1 MTDNSLVLRDG
12 AAHAVTTTADPVAFL
27 RAAADQGI
35 AAYQFTQVKIPAGGG
50 TTWEYEGP
58 DGDESGKELDV
69 IVAFVRN
76 GQRKFYLHGL
86 DEGEASAPDCR
97 SEDGV
102 HGLGFLADHG
112 DDDVPMKTKC
122 GDCPMNKFGSSGKG
136 KACSE
141 SAQLFAFLPGDF
153 LPIVIHVPPTS
164 LRPLRDFRLKQMQRG
179 RDIMSVVTRI
189 TLEKVKASPDYSR
202 ISYKVVRPLTDEE
215 NAKISAVTGE
225 LAASYPPRNLWDSEQ
240 REAIAEVEVEAV
252 ESDWTEE

>member
-1 MTDNSLVLRDG
+1 MTETSLVLHDG
-12 AAHAVTTTADPVAFL
+12 GSHAVTTAADPVAFL
-27 RAAADQGI
+27 RAAAEQGI
-35 AAYQFTQVKIPAGGG
+35 AAYQFTQIKIPAGGG

-76 GQRKFYLHGL
+76 GQRKYYLHGL
-86 DEGEASAPDCR
+86 DDGEASAPDCR

-102 HGLGFLADHG
+102 HGLGFFSDHG
-112 DDDVPMKTKC
+112 DDDVPTKTKC

-202 ISYKVVRPLTDEE
+202 ISYKVVRPLSEEE
-215 NAKISAVTGE
+215 NAKISAVTSE
-225 LAASYPPRNLWDSEQ
+225 LGASYPPINLWNSEQ
-240 REAIAEVEVEAV
+240 RESIADVEVEAV